1 MIIER
6 EREEKIMR
14 RFVENLQYLT
24 LALLIIG
31 QSTVGSLFYLGQGAY
46 LAANLISVFRCF
58 SLGRPV
64 SDKVKDVV
72 CLAITIG
79 LLAIKTLGIK
89 S

>member
-1 MIIER
+1 MRDR
-6 EREEKIMR
+6 EVIKMR

-31 QSTVGSLFYLGQGAY
+31 QSTVGSLFYLGQGFY

-58 SLGRPV
+58 ALDRPV

-79 LLAIKTLGIK
+79 LLGIKALGIK

>member
-1 MIIER
+1 
-6 EREEKIMR
+6 MR

-31 QSTVGSLFYLGQGAY
+31 QCTVGSIFYLGQGVY

-58 SLGRPV
+58 ALGRPV

-72 CLAITIG
+72 CLAITIS
-79 LLAIKTLGIK
+79 LLAIKALGIK

>member
-1 MIIER
+1 
-6 EREEKIMR
+6 MR

-58 SLGRPV
+58 ALNRPV
-64 SDKVKDVV
+64 SDKVKDVF
-72 CLAITIG
+72 CLSITIG

>member
-1 MIIER
+1 MR
-6 EREEKIMR
+6 EREVVKMKM
-14 RFVENLQYLT
+14 FLLGMLVMYLGTSIVT
-24 LALLIIG
+24 LL
-31 QSTVGSLFYLGQGAY
+31 VGSLFYLGQGFY

-58 SLGRPV
+58 ALDRPV

-79 LLAIKTLGIK
+79 LLAIKALGIK